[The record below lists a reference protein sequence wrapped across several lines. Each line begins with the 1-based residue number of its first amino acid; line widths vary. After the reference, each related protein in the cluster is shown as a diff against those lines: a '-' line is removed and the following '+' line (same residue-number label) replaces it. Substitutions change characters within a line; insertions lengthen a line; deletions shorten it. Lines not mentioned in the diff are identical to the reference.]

1 MRRAHRTGI
10 DMMAF
15 TWQEMIGYLAPVF
28 IVLSMM
34 QSNLKRV
41 RVLMIAGCITFV
53 IYGILVD
60 AWPVVVANALIGI
73 VTGFYLFKS
82 QDVKKVF
89 SLIRAKET
97 YPELLK
103 QFVENYRYDLI
114 HWFPKVEDTLY
125 SDRTIVLFFMH
136 QLNPV
141 GVFSYRKI
149 EQGVVEILV
158 DYVIPEYRDARTE
171 QYLYGTNEG
180 HLIQEGYHKVIL
192 HTQQTV
198 VKEEMKRLG
207 FEEQEPGILIKV
219 IS

>member
-1 MRRAHRTGI
+1 
-10 DMMAF
+10 MM
-15 TWQEMIGYLAPVF
+15 TLNWQELIGYLAPVF

-34 QSNLKRV
+34 QSNVKKIRI
-41 RVLMIAGCITFV
+41 LMIAGCITFV
-53 IYGILVD
+53 IYGVLVS
-60 AWPVVVANALIGI
+60 AWPVVVANALIGV

-82 QDVKKVF
+82 QDVKKEF
-89 SLIRAKET
+89 SLLRVRES
-97 YPELLK
+97 YPELLN
-103 QFVENYRYDLI
+103 QFVKAHRYDLI
-114 HWFPKVEDTLY
+114 HWFPKIEDTLY

-136 QLNPV
+136 QLKPV

-149 EQGVVEILV
+149 EQGVVEILA
-158 DYVIPEYRDARTE
+158 DYVIPEYRDERTE

-207 FEEQEPGILIKV
+207 FDEQEPGILIKV